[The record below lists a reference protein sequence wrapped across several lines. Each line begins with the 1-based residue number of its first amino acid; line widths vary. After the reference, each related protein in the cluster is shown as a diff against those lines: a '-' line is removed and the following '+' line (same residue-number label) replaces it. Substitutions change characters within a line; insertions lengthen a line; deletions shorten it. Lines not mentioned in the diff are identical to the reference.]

1 MNPKLASLFDEPEK
15 AYLQPHELN
24 ALSQLVSSLPDRIN
38 LYRRL
43 RNEELTLMQAVAD
56 ALQQKFAQ
64 ESEDKLKRSLQ
75 NGMLMVRYAA
85 MAMLTDDVEIVV
97 KRLEPWLPEMI
108 EAYDT
113 RAIDQ
118 ALYQLI
124 REQFVSRFT
133 PAQMTLLIPGLDA
146 AQQII
151 TPSSAAN
158 DDDDAEITSETLV
171 SLF

>member
-85 MAMLTDDVEIVV
+85 MAMLTDDV
-97 KRLEPWLPEMI
+97 
-108 EAYDT
+108 
-113 RAIDQ
+113 
-118 ALYQLI
+118 
-124 REQFVSRFT
+124 
-133 PAQMTLLIPGLDA
+133 
-146 AQQII
+146 
-151 TPSSAAN
+151 
-158 DDDDAEITSETLV
+158 
-171 SLF
+171 

>member
-1 MNPKLASLFDEPEK
+1 
-15 AYLQPHELN
+15 
-24 ALSQLVSSLPDRIN
+24 
-38 LYRRL
+38 
-43 RNEELTLMQAVAD
+43 
-56 ALQQKFAQ
+56 
-64 ESEDKLKRSLQ
+64 
-75 NGMLMVRYAA
+75 
-85 MAMLTDDVEIVV
+85 
-97 KRLEPWLPEMI
+97 
-108 EAYDT
+108 DT

-133 PAQMTLLIPGLDA
+133 PAQMTLLVPGLDA

-151 TPSSAAN
+151 TPSSAAS